1 MTKET
6 KNAEYKIL
14 DFELGKVIVKE
25 KTSLAKLNKVIKKRA
40 KKANAAKNPP
50 QIAR

>member
-1 MTKET
+1 MKNET

-25 KTSLAKLNKVIKKRA
+25 KTSLEKLKKVLKKRV